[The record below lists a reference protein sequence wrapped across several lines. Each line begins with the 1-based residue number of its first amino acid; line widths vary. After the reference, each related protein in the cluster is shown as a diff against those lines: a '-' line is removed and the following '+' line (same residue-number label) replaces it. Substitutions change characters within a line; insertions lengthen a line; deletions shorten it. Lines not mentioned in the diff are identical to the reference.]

1 MKVTNLTT
9 DQQTKVAALKDT
21 LTTAQAAAVAPNAA
35 VADAQQAFQAYLTS
49 VVGVSTPMV
58 PGSPMG
64 MLMGSP
70 QLTADGTSVVSQ

>member
-9 DQQTKVAALKDT
+9 EQQTAVAALKAT
-21 LTTAQAAAVAPNAA
+21 LDTAQAAAVAPNAA
-35 VADAQQAFQAYLTS
+35 VTAAQQAFQTYLMS
-49 VVGVSTPMV
+49 VVGVPTPMV

-64 MLMGSP
+64 MLVGNP